1 VVAMMVELVQILAL
15 SSFYCFINVIIDAA
29 SINLPF
35 DIDFIFF
42 FLQLIPILSPILP
55 SFLSSPISSI
65 LVLPIISSFTI
76 STPIIS
82 TFTLT

>member
-1 VVAMMVELVQILAL
+1 MMVELVQILAL

-55 SFLSSPISSI
+55 SFLSSFFLLQQKKDHNKLNLEEQAEEI
-65 LVLPIISSFTI
+65 TK
-76 STPIIS
+76 
-82 TFTLT
+82 

>member
-55 SFLSSPISSI
+55 SFLSSFFLLQQKKDHNKLNLEEQAEEI
-65 LVLPIISSFTI
+65 TK
-76 STPIIS
+76 
-82 TFTLT
+82 